1 MQQNEVINLLIA
13 RFEALYPQF
22 VFRALRRLPPPGRVG
37 IPYDLVLRIA
47 LGNAGNELALGCLVL
62 ENGYHDEVVR
72 AIQRIVRAREQES
85 GLEWLPILLAPYLTQ
100 DDRCLCQQN
109 RIGHLDLVGNAGLE
123 APGVFVAIERS
134 TPRPS
139 PGTPRT
145 ISPYEGKAERV
156 ARQMLL
162 MPQKIWNMRELAGQ
176 CGISLGM
183 ASMVT
188 TALVEQGVV
197 TKTRKGVAL
206 FNPRALLETWEKSY
220 HFSRNPYQVYRT
232 SVSAGKVVDRVKA
245 LPIKQ
250 PDDWALTLWSGA
262 FELLKETPEEAR
274 LGMYW
279 AGDVAECAERL
290 HLGRVIGDT
299 VVLVFQPYDLSV
311 LWQTT
316 ALTNGV
322 RVVSPLQL
330 YLDLAS
336 GDAEELAL
344 ARRVRSRF
352 LSC

>member
-1 MQQNEVINLLIA
+1 
-13 RFEALYPQF
+13 
-22 VFRALRRLPPPGRVG
+22 
-37 IPYDLVLRIA
+37 
-47 LGNAGNELALGCLVL
+47 LVL

-72 AIQRIVRAREQES
+72 AIQRVVRVREQEKS
-85 GLEWLPILLAPYLTQ
+85 LELLPVLLTPYRAQ
-100 DDRCLCQQN
+100 EDRCLCQQN

-123 APGVFVAIERS
+123 APGVFVVIERN

-156 ARQMLL
+156 ARRMLFT
-162 MPQKIWNMRELAGQ
+162 PIKTWSMRELAGQ

-197 TKTRKGVAL
+197 TKTRRGVTL
-206 FNPRALLETWEKSY
+206 FDPRALLEAWEKAY
-220 HFSRNPYQVYRT
+220 HFSRNPYRMYRT
-232 SVSAGKVVDRVKA
+232 SASANEVISRIKA
-245 LPIKQ
+245 LPIRE
-250 PDDWALTLWSGA
+250 PDNWALTLWSGA
-262 FELLKETPEEAR
+262 YELLHETPEEAR
-274 LGMYW
+274 LGLYW

-299 VVLVFQPYDLSV
+299 VVLIFQPYDLSV
-311 LWQTT
+311 LWQVA
-316 ALTNGV
+316 ALTSGV

-330 YLDLAS
+330 YLDLTS
-336 GDAEELAL
+336 GDAEELEL